1 MSRIR
6 TMADRLNATRCRR
19 DVWSTAMTFLH
30 ELELSKVI
38 FMDLSSP
45 CAPLVLSNAGEDWTE
60 DYARSLMA
68 GEDTFP
74 EVCLSRVEPI
84 LTGVDHMDMHDFVDK
99 RMREYISRH
108 CAALGIR
115 TGMSLTIQPDDA
127 GAAVGWN
134 LLTTLPPAQF
144 AELRDEKE
152 ADWHAWCQL
161 TYAALSRSKAP
172 QRKVTPRERD
182 CLALVA
188 DGCRMND
195 IADRLGIAQTTVE
208 MHLRNARGKLGARTR
223 DQAVAIAVSQGI
235 V

>member
-45 CAPLVLSNAGEDWTE
+45 CAPVILSNADESWTE
-60 DYARSLMA
+60 DYVRSVKS
-68 GEDTFP
+68 GVDPFP
-74 EVCLSRVEPI
+74 KVCLSRVDPL
-84 LTGVDHMDMHDFVDK
+84 LTGVDHINLHNRLDAAGQEHVA
-99 RMREYISRH
+99 RE
-108 CAALGIR
+108 CDALRIR
-115 TGMSLTIQPDDA
+115 TGLSLTIKPDEFGA
-127 GAAVGWN
+127 GVGWN